1 MTYNESVAGGGF
13 MSKTILIVEDYEDSR
28 MMMKAMLQ
36 MYGYGVLE
44 AVDGR
49 EAIEMAK
56 EHHPELIFMDL
67 AMPEIDGIT
76 ATEEIRSF
84 DGFADT
90 PIIALTAY
98 GDLRGK
104 EAIEAGCDEVI
115 TKPMNFDRLQP
126 LLEKYLNGA

>member
-1 MTYNESVAGGGF
+1 

-49 EAIEMAK
+49 EAIELAK

-84 DGFADT
+84 DGFAET

-115 TKPMNFDRLQP
+115 AKPMNFERLQP
-126 LLEKYLNGA
+126 LLEKYLA

>member
-1 MTYNESVAGGGF
+1 
-13 MSKTILIVEDYEDSR
+13 MSKMILIVEDYDDSR

-49 EAIEMAK
+49 QAIEMAK
-56 EHHPELIFMDL
+56 EHQPELIFMDL

-76 ATEEIRSF
+76 ATETIRTF
-84 DGFADT
+84 DGLQDV

-115 TKPMNFDRLQP
+115 SKPMNFERLQP
-126 LLEKYLNGA
+126 LLEKYLC